1 MEDDATF
8 GDMYDA
14 ATLAALDSY
23 ESPDRGP
30 SPISSRMVRW
40 SRTSTVG
47 ALAAGFAFGL
57 REVLEPPRDEQIVI
71 EVDAAGETVGEPVG
85 CAPDE
90 TALSDEMVCQIG
102 CGQITARVAERD
114 GDEFI
119 ANLHRGA
126 RHVLGSHPEDLRTV
140 GALPLER
147 LYRRTLVPALAGRV
161 KGLPEHP
168 EFFTHLLLVLDQM
181 IGLGEDT
188 RRFRSE
194 EPAEFIEAEAAQIR
208 KRAR

>member
-1 MEDDATF
+1 VGVEDDATF

-71 EVDAAGETVGEPVG
+71 EVDAAGEPHDLPIRLILDPDDPSGSICIIRRDPAPPV
-85 CAPDE
+85 
-90 TALSDEMVCQIG
+90 I
-102 CGQITARVAERD
+102 
-114 GDEFI
+114 
-119 ANLHRGA
+119 
-126 RHVLGSHPEDLRTV
+126 
-140 GALPLER
+140 
-147 LYRRTLVPALAGRV
+147 
-161 KGLPEHP
+161 
-168 EFFTHLLLVLDQM
+168 
-181 IGLGEDT
+181 
-188 RRFRSE
+188 
-194 EPAEFIEAEAAQIR
+194 
-208 KRAR
+208 